1 MSRELLTTKMK
12 HPVKSIEEIN
22 HEIAEIINGNHRYGN
37 LFLEVILIKGDDL
50 PFQDILS
57 RERIEAIMTEF
68 DNLLQEPIGLD
79 GTHKEKARKPVGIY
93 QLKTSEGKSYM
104 QVTYSEDKM
113 TFAKDFGENM
123 DLQFATVEEAK
134 AYIEQLKG
142 IQYDTDQKKEMQK
155 KAIKKAQDYINER
168 KKEKIANQQGK

>member
-1 MSRELLTTKMK
+1 MYREFFLIRWHNL
-12 HPVKSIEEIN
+12 PV
-22 HEIAEIINGNHRYGN
+22 
-37 LFLEVILIKGDDL
+37 
-50 PFQDILS
+50 QDILS
-57 RERIEAIMTEF
+57 RKRIGEIMAEF
-68 DNLLQEPIGLD
+68 DTLLELPIGLD

-104 QVTYSEDKM
+104 QVAYSEDKM

-155 KAIKKAQDYINER
+155 KAISKAKDYIMER
-168 KKEKIANQQGK
+168 QKEDAKQQGE